1 MRAAES
7 ESGPELESVGSTVLA
22 GVGVGAGVGK
32 IWPTL
37 TPARSR
43 RPHPATEYDFGRTI
57 MHSPENI
64 ARIFVWGLQT
74 WKLCNAKTV
83 NVALTTL
90 THMAQF
96 LNFEQLLTDMCW
108 DSKKRSVTLGDLGF
122 DIFNFPRNLGDTRSY
137 PGNVTAGSGG
147 FWISGWKITAEP
159 CGFWTLHTKIVTWF
173 WGSWMLFND
182 NFMDLAEP

>member
-37 TPARSR
+37 TPGRSR

-108 DSKKRSVTLGDLGF
+108 DSKKDPWPWEILDSIFLIFLEILEILDPTLAMSLRDPVDF
-122 DIFNFPRNLGDTRSY
+122 
-137 PGNVTAGSGG
+137 GSQDEKSLPTPVDFGLC
-147 FWISGWKITAEP
+147 T
-159 CGFWTLHTKIVTWF
+159 
-173 WGSWMLFND
+173 
-182 NFMDLAEP
+182 